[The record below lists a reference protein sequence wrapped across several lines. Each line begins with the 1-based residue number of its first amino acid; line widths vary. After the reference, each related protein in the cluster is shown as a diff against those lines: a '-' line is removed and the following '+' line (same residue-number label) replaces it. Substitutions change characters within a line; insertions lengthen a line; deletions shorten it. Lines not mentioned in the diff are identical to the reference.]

1 MKKNP
6 PERFIG
12 IDISK
17 KSLDIADSLTQQ
29 TWQSSHDESG
39 IKNLVEQLIPLNPV
53 LIVLEAT
60 GGLEVHLASALVE
73 APLPV
78 AVVNPRHA
86 RDFAKATGQLAKTD
100 TIYAK
105 VLAHFAAAV
114 RPEVREI
121 KNQETQELANLVAR
135 RRQLVDMLATEKTR
149 LRQVSKTI
157 RESIQTHIKW
167 LQDCIHDID
176 KDISKTLKTSS
187 TWRENDQIIQSVPGA
202 GPILSVN
209 LLANVPEL
217 GKLNQKQ
224 IAALIGLAPINRDSG
239 AFRGRRSIWGGRS
252 HVRSILYMAAIS
264 AMNHNPVI
272 REFYQRLTEKGKPF
286 KVVITACMR
295 KLLTIINTMVKTKTH
310 WKENYILNA

>member
-1 MKKNP
+1 MKNKS
-6 PERFIG
+6 PERFVG

-17 KSLDIADSLTQQ
+17 NNLDIADSLTQQ
-29 TWQSSHDESG
+29 TWQSSNDESG
-39 IKNLVEQLIPLNPV
+39 IKSLVDQLIPLKPA

-60 GGLEVHLASALVE
+60 GGLETLLASTLVE
-73 APLPV
+73 ARLPV

-100 TIYAK
+100 TIDAK
-105 VLAHFAAAV
+105 VLAHFASAV
-114 RPEVREI
+114 RPEVRQI
-121 KNQETQELANLVAR
+121 KNQETQELASLVAR

-157 RESIQTHIKW
+157 SESIRTHIKW
-167 LQDCIHDID
+167 LQNCIREID
-176 KDISKTLKTSS
+176 KDISKTLKKSAI
-187 TWRENDQIIQSVPGA
+187 WRDNDQIIQSVPGA

-239 AFRGRRSIWGGRS
+239 TFRGRRSIWGGRG
-252 HVRSILYMAAIS
+252 HVRAILYMAAVS

-286 KVVITACMR
+286 KVAITACMR
-295 KLLTIINTMVKTKTH
+295 KLLTIINTMVKTKTL
-310 WKENYILNA
+310 WNENLVPNS

>member
-1 MKKNP
+1 MKKES

-17 KSLDIADSLTQQ
+17 NTLDIADSLTQKS
-29 TWQSSHDESG
+29 WQSSNDESG
-39 IKNLVEQLIPLNPV
+39 IQSLVEQLTSLKPA

-60 GGLEVHLASALVE
+60 GGLEIPLASALAE
-73 APLPV
+73 DRLPV
-78 AVVNPRHA
+78 AVVNPRQA

-100 TIYAK
+100 TIDAQ

-121 KNQETQELANLVAR
+121 KNQETRELADLVAR
-135 RRQLVDMLATEKTR
+135 RRQLVDMLATEKKR

-157 RESIQTHIKW
+157 GKSIKAHIKW
-167 LQDCIHDID
+167 LQECISETD
-176 KDISKTLKTSS
+176 KDISKILKKSA
-187 TWRENDQIIQSVPGA
+187 TWRDNDQIIQSVPGA

-239 AFRGRRSIWGGRS
+239 TFRGRRSIWGGRS
-252 HVRSILYMAAIS
+252 NVRSILYMAAVS

-286 KVVITACMR
+286 KVAITACMR
-295 KLLTIINTMVKTKTH
+295 KLLTIINTMVKTKTL
-310 WKENYILNA
+310 WQQNLVTNN